1 MKWEAN
7 KAQLA
12 CSYFGWMFE
21 SSLFPPNGKYLIV
34 NEYGCCF
41 CTGICVIPLYCV
53 KTVLA
58 ISQGLSQ

>member
-21 SSLFPPNGKYLIV
+21 SSLFPPQRK
-34 NEYGCCF
+34 
-41 CTGICVIPLYCV
+41 
-53 KTVLA
+53 VLDSERVRLLFLHWNLCHPSLLCEDGA
-58 ISQGLSQ
+58 GH